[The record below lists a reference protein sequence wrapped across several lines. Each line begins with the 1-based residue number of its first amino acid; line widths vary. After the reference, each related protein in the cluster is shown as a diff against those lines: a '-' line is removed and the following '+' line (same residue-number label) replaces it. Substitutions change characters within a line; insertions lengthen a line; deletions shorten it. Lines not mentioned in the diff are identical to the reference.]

1 MHACTRSNKKKNG
14 RELCIALWY
23 KKISKYNGN
32 GFKRYNSWLTA
43 DSSSNE
49 VFHTTTKYSKQWLIY

>member
-14 RELCIALWY
+14 RELCIT
-23 KKISKYNGN
+23 KKISKYNGS

-49 VFHTTTKYSKQWLIY
+49 VFHTTTKI